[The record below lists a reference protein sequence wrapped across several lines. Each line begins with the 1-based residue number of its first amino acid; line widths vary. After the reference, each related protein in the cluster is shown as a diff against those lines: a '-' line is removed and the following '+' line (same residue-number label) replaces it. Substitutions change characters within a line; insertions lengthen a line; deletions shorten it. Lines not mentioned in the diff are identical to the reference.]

1 VTARPTFIEIEE
13 RMQTSGPGGR
23 LYLMAIAAAVAA
35 LLGTTAAALSLLLI
49 GSIGLVSFAVVPPI
63 VGLAV
68 LVYRAYKRNASET
81 LRRIDDL
88 MQVHLSTIE
97 ALALAIDA
105 KDPHARGRTRRVQAY
120 AMELARRMR
129 IPRLEYEAVR
139 AAALLHDIG
148 KLAIPDHLLHKPGK
162 LTEME
167 FQKVK
172 AHPSVAADI
181 LAHVNFPYP
190 VVPAVRHHHERWDG
204 SGYPDG
210 LKGEM
215 IPLGA
220 RVLAV
225 ADAFEALTSDRAYRG
240 RKSPEEACA
249 LIEAWSGIQFDP
261 AVVAA
266 LRQNL
271 ETLVAAPVPG
281 PGGTGDEAAAP
292 GASAEG
298 PLGPADILG
307 LWSGAPSQG
316 PGDPGGFGDSLH
328 RGIAS
333 DRASGAPAGASGAPA
348 GAAVTQEGARGAG
361 AGSPEAPEPDGLAP
375 PGVAHTNVWLERDES
390 GAIVGRQTAVLSS
403 ISSAHREVYSLYEIA
418 QALGS
423 SLRLAE
429 VLELVANKIG
439 QLVPFR
445 SCVIYLLEDHADT
458 LSARFVSGANL
469 EHLRGRSLGMGEG
482 ITGWAALQRSSRF
495 SQSVDLD
502 LAGAGLDLSEY
513 STAAA
518 FPLIHDGRV
527 LGAITL
533 YFPKGVPCLDDHIRM
548 MDIIARLA
556 AAAVHNGT
564 LFAESQESALTDGL
578 TNLPNSRYLRQV
590 FEQEKVRCQQ
600 AGQPMAFLEADLDNF
615 KVINDRYGHHVGD
628 RYLTEIS
635 RVLKS
640 HLRERDIL
648 VRLSGDEFAAIL
660 PLTGF
665 AQAALLS
672 ERLQQ
677 AVDLFTLRLEEGNVA
692 RSGLSIGIALY
703 PQDGEGFEDLLV
715 RADHNMYQNKAARKN
730 ARLEL
735 APNIVPFPIK
745 KPTGT

>member
-1 VTARPTFIEIEE
+1 
-13 RMQTSGPGGR
+13 MQSNGPGGR
-23 LYLMAIAAAVAA
+23 LYLMAVAAAGAA
-35 LLGTTAAALSLLLI
+35 LVGTTAAALSLLLI
-49 GSIGLVSFAVVPPI
+49 GSIGLVSCAVIPPI
-63 VGLAV
+63 IGLAV

-81 LRRIDDL
+81 LRRLDDL

-105 KDPHARGRTRRVQAY
+105 KDPHAQGRTRRVQAY
-120 AMELARRMR
+120 AIELARLMR
-129 IPRLEYEAVR
+129 IPRLEFEAVR

-162 LTEME
+162 LTDME

-172 AHPSVAADI
+172 AHPAVAADI

-210 LKGEM
+210 LKGEA
-215 IPLGA
+215 IPLAA

-240 RKSPEEACA
+240 RKPPEEACA
-249 LIEAWSGIQFDP
+249 LIEAWSGMQFDP

-271 ETLVAAPVPG
+271 GRLIVAPHRAPG
-281 PGGTGDEAAAP
+281 NAEGQAAAP
-292 GASAEG
+292 GASATR
-298 PLGPADILG
+298 PLQAADILG
-307 LWSGAPSQG
+307 LWSVEPG
-316 PGDPGGFGDSLH
+316 PGQGDPGGFGESLH
-328 RGIAS
+328 RGIGAERGGGHPGPGAS
-333 DRASGAPAGASGAPA
+333 PAGPEGAPARAGDAGGA
-348 GAAVTQEGARGAG
+348 AG
-361 AGSPEAPEPDGLAP
+361 AGGAVAGSPDTPRPDASLPEGISQ
-375 PGVAHTNVWLERDES
+375 TNVWLERDES

-423 SLRLAE
+423 SLRLPE
-429 VLELVANKIG
+429 VLDLVAHKIG

-445 SCVIYLLEDHADT
+445 SCVIYLLEDHSDS
-458 LSARFVSGANL
+458 LSARFVSGANV
-469 EHLRGRSLGMGEG
+469 EQLRGRALRVGEG
-482 ITGWAALQRSSRF
+482 ITGWAALQKSNRF

-518 FPLIHDGRV
+518 FPLIHDGEV

-548 MDIIARLA
+548 MDIIVRLA

-578 TNLPNSRYLRQV
+578 TNLPNSRYMRQV

-615 KVINDRYGHHVGD
+615 KVINDRFGHHVGD
-628 RYLTEIS
+628 RYLAEIA

-648 VRLSGDEFAAIL
+648 VRLSGDEFAALL

-665 AQAALLS
+665 AQAALLA

-677 AVDLFTLRLEEGNVA
+677 AVDMFRLRLEEGNVA

-735 APNIVPFPIK
+735 DPNILPFPIR
-745 KPTGT
+745 KPSGT

>member
-1 VTARPTFIEIEE
+1 
-13 RMQTSGPGGR
+13 MQTSGPGGR
-23 LYLMAIAAAVAA
+23 LYLMAVAAAGAA
-35 LLGTTAAALSLLLI
+35 LLGTTAAAVSLLLI
-49 GSIGLVSFAVVPPI
+49 GSIGFVSCVVIPPI

-68 LVYRAYKRNASET
+68 LVYRAYRRNASAT
-81 LRRIDDL
+81 LRRLDDL

-105 KDPHARGRTRRVQAY
+105 KDPHAQGRTRRVQAY
-120 AMELARRMR
+120 AMELARLMK
-129 IPRLEYEAVR
+129 IPRQEFEAVR

-210 LKGEM
+210 LKGET
-215 IPLGA
+215 IPLAA
-220 RVLAV
+220 RLLAV

-249 LIEAWSGIQFDP
+249 LIEAWSGMQFDP
-261 AVVAA
+261 AVVTT

-271 ETLVAAPVPG
+271 GRLIVSPYRAPRSGTNPAG
-281 PGGTGDEAAAP
+281 PGGS
-292 GASAEG
+292 ASG
-298 PLGPADILG
+298 PLGAAEVLG
-307 LWSGAPSQG
+307 LWGGASWAE
-316 PGDPGGFGDSLH
+316 GDPGGFGESLH
-328 RGIAS
+328 RGIGA
-333 DRASGAPAGASGAPA
+333 DRIDGLYPGPGGGATTGPEAD
-348 GAAVTQEGARGAG
+348 QAG
-361 AGSPEAPEPDGLAP
+361 AGTPGLPGSLEALQQ
-375 PGVAHTNVWLERDES
+375 GVSQSSIWLERDES
-390 GAIVGRQTAVLSS
+390 GAIVGRQTAVLST

-423 SLRLAE
+423 SLRLPE
-429 VLELVANKIG
+429 VLDLVANKIG

-445 SCVIYLLEDHADT
+445 SCVIYLLEDHSDS
-458 LSARFVSGANL
+458 LSARFVSGANA
-469 EHLRGRSLGMGEG
+469 ENLRGRALRVGEG
-482 ITGWAALQRSSRF
+482 ITGWAALQKSNRF

-518 FPLIHDGRV
+518 FPLIQDGQV
-527 LGAITL
+527 LGVITL

-548 MDIIARLA
+548 MDIIVRLA

-564 LFAESQESALTDGL
+564 LFAETQESALTDGL

-590 FEQEKVRCQQ
+590 FEQEKVRSQQ

-628 RYLTEIS
+628 RYLSEIS

-648 VRLSGDEFAAIL
+648 VRLSGDEFAALL

-665 AQAALLS
+665 AQAALLA

-677 AVDLFTLRLEEGNVA
+677 AVELFRLRLEEGKVA
-692 RSGLSIGIALY
+692 RSGLSIGIALF

-735 APNIVPFPIK
+735 DPNVLPFPIRR
-745 KPTGT
+745 PSGT

>member
-1 VTARPTFIEIEE
+1 
-13 RMQTSGPGGR
+13 MQSNGPGGR
-23 LYLMAIAAAVAA
+23 LYLMAVAAAAAA
-35 LLGTTAAALSLLLI
+35 LVGTTAAALTLLLI
-49 GSIGLVSFAVVPPI
+49 GSIGPVSWAVIPPI
-63 VGLAV
+63 VGLAAV
-68 LVYRAYKRNASET
+68 VYRACKRNASET
-81 LRRIDDL
+81 LRRLDDL

-105 KDPHARGRTRRVQAY
+105 KDPHAQGRTRRVQAY
-120 AMELARRMR
+120 AMELARLMR
-129 IPRLEYEAVR
+129 IPRLEFEAVR

-162 LTEME
+162 LTDME

-210 LKGEM
+210 LKGEA
-215 IPLGA
+215 IPLPA

-240 RKSPEEACA
+240 RKPPEEACA
-249 LIEAWSGIQFDP
+249 LIEAWSGMQFDP
-261 AVVAA
+261 AVVAT

-271 ETLVAAPVPG
+271 GRLIVAPYRAPGVA
-281 PGGTGDEAAAP
+281 GGQAGAP
-292 GASAEG
+292 GASATG
-298 PLGPADILG
+298 PLQAADILG
-307 LWSGAPSQG
+307 LWSGEPAADQV
-316 PGDPGGFGDSLH
+316 DPGGFGESLH
-328 RGIAS
+328 RGIGAE
-333 DRASGAPAGASGAPA
+333 RVGGHPGSGALAGPGGAPEGAGDAGGTAGAG
-348 GAAVTQEGARGAG
+348 GAG
-361 AGSPEAPEPDGLAP
+361 AGLPGPPRPDESPPQGISQ
-375 PGVAHTNVWLERDES
+375 TNVWIERDES

-423 SLRLAE
+423 SLRLPE
-429 VLELVANKIG
+429 VLDLVAHKIG

-445 SCVIYLLEDHADT
+445 SCVIYLLEDHSDT
-458 LSARFVSGANL
+458 LSARFVSGANVA
-469 EHLRGRSLGMGEG
+469 ELRGRALRVGEG
-482 ITGWAALQRSSRF
+482 ITGWAALQKSNRF

-513 STAAA
+513 SAAAA
-518 FPLIHDGRV
+518 FPLIHDGEV

-548 MDIIARLA
+548 MDIIVRLA

-578 TNLPNSRYLRQV
+578 TNLPNSRYMRQV

-615 KVINDRYGHHVGD
+615 KVINDRFGHHVGD
-628 RYLTEIS
+628 RYLAEIG

-648 VRLSGDEFAAIL
+648 VRLSGDEFAALL

-665 AQAALLS
+665 AQAALLA

-677 AVDLFTLRLEEGNVA
+677 AVDLFRLRLEEGNVA

-730 ARLEL
+730 ARLERD
-735 APNIVPFPIK
+735 PNVLPFPIR
-745 KPTGT
+745 KPSGS

>member
-1 VTARPTFIEIEE
+1 
-13 RMQTSGPGGR
+13 MQASGPGGR
-23 LYLMAIAAAVAA
+23 LYLMAVAAAGAA
-35 LLGTTAAALSLLLI
+35 LLGTTAAAVSLLLI
-49 GSIGLVSFAVVPPI
+49 GSIGIVSCAVIPPI
-63 VGLAV
+63 VALAV
-68 LVYRAYKRNASET
+68 LVYRAYRRNASAT
-81 LRRIDDL
+81 LRRLDDL

-97 ALALAIDA
+97 ALAMAIDA
-105 KDPHARGRTRRVQAY
+105 KDPHAQGRTRRVQAY
-120 AMELARRMR
+120 AMELARLMK
-129 IPRLEYEAVR
+129 IPRLEFEAVR

-172 AHPSVAADI
+172 AHPAVAADI

-210 LKGEM
+210 LKGEA
-215 IPLGA
+215 IPLAA

-249 LIEAWSGIQFDP
+249 LIEAWSGMQFDP
-261 AVVAA
+261 GVVTT

-271 ETLVAAPVPG
+271 GRLIVSPYRAPRGTTGPAVPG
-281 PGGTGDEAAAP
+281 SAA
-292 GASAEG
+292 SG
-298 PLGPADILG
+298 PLEAADILG
-307 LWSGAPSQG
+307 LWSGVPAGTQN
-316 PGDPGGFGDSLH
+316 DPGGFGESLH
-328 RGIAS
+328 RGIGAERL
-333 DRASGAPAGASGAPA
+333 DDFYSGPAGGVPA
-348 GAAVTQEGARGAG
+348 GPEGFQEGSAATGVPGPLDA
-361 AGSPEAPEPDGLAP
+361 LQQ
-375 PGVAHTNVWLERDES
+375 GVAQSNIWLERDES
-390 GAIVGRQTAVLSS
+390 GAIVGRQTAVLST

-423 SLRLAE
+423 SLRLPE
-429 VLELVANKIG
+429 VLDLVAGKIG

-445 SCVIYLLEDHADT
+445 SCVIYLLEDQSDS
-458 LSARFVSGANL
+458 LSARFVSGANV
-469 EHLRGRSLGMGEG
+469 ENLRGRALRVGEG
-482 ITGWAALQRSSRF
+482 ITGWAALQKSNRF

-518 FPLIHDGRV
+518 FPLIHDGQV
-527 LGAITL
+527 LGVITL
-533 YFPKGVPCLDDHIRM
+533 YFPKGVTCLDDHIRM
-548 MDIIARLA
+548 MDIIVRLA

-564 LFAESQESALTDGL
+564 LFAETQESALTDGL
-578 TNLPNSRYLRQV
+578 TNLPNTRYLRQV
-590 FEQEKVRCQQ
+590 FEQEKVRSEQ

-615 KVINDRYGHHVGD
+615 KVINDRFGHHVGD
-628 RYLTEIS
+628 RYLSEIS

-648 VRLSGDEFAAIL
+648 VRLSGDEFAALL
-660 PLTGF
+660 PMTGF
-665 AQAALLS
+665 AQAALLA

-677 AVDLFTLRLEEGNVA
+677 AVDLFRLRLEEGNVA
-692 RSGLSIGIALY
+692 RSGLSIGIALF

-730 ARLEL
+730 ARLEMD
-735 APNIVPFPIK
+735 PNILPFPIRR
-745 KPTGT
+745 PSGT